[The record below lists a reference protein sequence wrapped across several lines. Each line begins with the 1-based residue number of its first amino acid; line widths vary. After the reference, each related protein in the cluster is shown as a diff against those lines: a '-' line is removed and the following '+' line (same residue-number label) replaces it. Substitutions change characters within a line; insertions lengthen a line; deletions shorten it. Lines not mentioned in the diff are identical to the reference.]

1 MCGGS
6 LHAMEIKNDI
16 ASEQV
21 FVFKHT
27 SFIKAKIYFC
37 SLHFWLIIILVPNF
51 FFYQIQSLKLKKRS
65 HFNPYYRLN
74 NGNCLREIASVA
86 NEVHH

>member
-6 LHAMEIKNDI
+6 LHAMETKNDI

-21 FVFKHT
+21 FIFKHT

-37 SLHFWLIIILVPNF
+37 SLHFWLIIILVPTF
-51 FFYQIQSLKLKKRS
+51 FLFFLPDSVPEIKKAFS
-65 HFNPYYRLN
+65 F
-74 NGNCLREIASVA
+74 
-86 NEVHH
+86 

>member
-6 LHAMEIKNDI
+6 LHAMEIKNDM

-51 FFYQIQSLKLKKRS
+51 FFLPDSVPEIKKAFS
-65 HFNPYYRLN
+65 F
-74 NGNCLREIASVA
+74 
-86 NEVHH
+86 